1 MFSSGVG
8 CEAVAQYLCEV
19 ESSSLIRHDDGYFV
33 ARPAAAADAYGSS
46 WIFPITVHDRI
57 VERFP
62 KRQLDAEPH
71 SRNRLGSFNQ
81 HHQAVHER
89 WDRQSLAGHP
99 GVDFQDGR
107 IRAFF

>member
-1 MFSSGVG
+1 MFGCGVG
-8 CEAVAQYLCEV
+8 SEAVTHNLSEV

-33 ARPAAAADAYGSS
+33 ARSAAAADVYFFF
-46 WIFPITVHDRI
+46 WIFLIAVHDRI

-62 KRQLDAEPH
+62 KRQLDIELV

-89 WDRQSLAGHP
+89 
-99 GVDFQDGR
+99 
-107 IRAFF
+107 